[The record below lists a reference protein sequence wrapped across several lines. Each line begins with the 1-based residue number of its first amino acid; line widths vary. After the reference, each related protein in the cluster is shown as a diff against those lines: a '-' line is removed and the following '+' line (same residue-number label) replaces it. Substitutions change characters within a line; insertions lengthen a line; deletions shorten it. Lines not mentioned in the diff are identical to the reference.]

1 MKCSTQHCLSIEL
14 ALILENFRI
23 DMHKEV
29 IGQLL
34 NFQVELLNFIGLN
47 ELEVVKIPRMKTKT
61 SEGAKIA
68 GRAKGEGGNDQRE
81 EPNAG

>member
-1 MKCSTQHCLSIEL
+1 MFHPKLPSIEL

-47 ELEVVKIPRMKTKT
+47 ELEVVKMPRMKTK
-61 SEGAKIA
+61 SL
-68 GRAKGEGGNDQRE
+68 E
-81 EPNAG
+81 ELK